1 MSRLDHRLSLL
12 FDLAHPVGNALRG
25 VSHGRH
31 PSRSWNAAEGVPYSG
46 ATNVAVR
53 WSAVLLAGLLLC
65 GNAASAA
72 GPSLARVIDQAQTKI
87 VKIYG
92 AGGFRGMEGY
102 QSGFLISAEGHV
114 LTALSYVL
122 DTDRI
127 TVTLSDGRHF
137 DAKLLG
143 GDPRLE
149 IAVLKIEAANLPH
162 FDLAKA
168 VSLTAGTR
176 ILALSNLF
184 NVAMG
189 DEPVSVQSGTVSVLT
204 RLEGRRGV
212 FETPYHGPIYVLD
225 VATNNPGASGGAL
238 VTFRGELAGL
248 LGKELR
254 NALNNTWLSYAV
266 PIDQLRQSV
275 DEIKTGK
282 FIPLKDLPP
291 EKKPAHPMDP
301 GLLGIN
307 LVPDVLERTPAYVDQ
322 VRPGTAASRAGLL
335 PDDLVLLVGNHLT
348 QSCKALR
355 KELEMID
362 RADAVKITILRGQ
375 ELVEV
380 TLQAGPDD
388 K

>member
-1 MSRLDHRLSLL
+1 MVGRRLLCKLVPPHRLRAFSAALL
-12 FDLAHPVGNALRG
+12 LV
-25 VSHGRH
+25 
-31 PSRSWNAAEGVPYSG
+31 
-46 ATNVAVR
+46 
-53 WSAVLLAGLLLC
+53 GLLLC
-65 GNAASAA
+65 GNTAAAA
-72 GPSLARVIDQAQTKI
+72 DSGLARVIDQAQTKM

-102 QSGFLISAEGHV
+102 QTGFLISAEGHV

-127 TVTLSDGRHF
+127 TVTLNDGRRY

-149 IAVLKIEAANLPH
+149 VAVLKIDAANLPH

-168 VSLTAGTR
+168 VPLTGGTR

-189 DEPVSVQSGTVSVLT
+189 DEPASVQSGTVSVVT

-225 VATNNPGASGGAL
+225 VATNNPGAAGGAL
-238 VTFRGELAGL
+238 VNLHGELAGL

-254 NALNNTWLSYAV
+254 NSLNNTWLSYAV
-266 PIDQLRQSV
+266 PIDQLRESV
-275 DEIKTGK
+275 DDIMAGK
-282 FIPLKDLPP
+282 SVAFKPLPA
-291 EKKPAHPMDP
+291 EKKPTHPMDP
-301 GLLGIN
+301 ALLGIT
-307 LVPDVLERTPAYVDQ
+307 LVPDVLEWTPAYVDQ
-322 VRPGTAASRAGLL
+322 VRPGTAAARAGLR
-335 PDDLVLLVGNHLT
+335 PDDLVLLVGNRLT

-362 RADAVKITILRGQ
+362 RADAVRITILRGQ
-375 ELVEV
+375 EMVEV

>member
-1 MSRLDHRLSLL
+1 
-12 FDLAHPVGNALRG
+12 
-25 VSHGRH
+25 
-31 PSRSWNAAEGVPYSG
+31 
-46 ATNVAVR
+46 
-53 WSAVLLAGLLLC
+53 
-65 GNAASAA
+65 
-72 GPSLARVIDQAQTKI
+72 VINQAQVKI

-102 QSGFLISAEGHV
+102 QSGFLISAEGHI

-127 TVTLSDGRHF
+127 TVTLNDGRRY

-143 GDPRLE
+143 GDPRLDV
-149 IAVLKIEAANLPH
+149 AVLKIEAANLPH
-162 FDLAKA
+162 FELAKA
-168 VSLTAGTR
+168 VSLSGGAR

-189 DEPVSVQSGTVSVLT
+189 DEPASVQSGTVSVLT

-225 VATNNPGASGGAL
+225 VATNNPGAAGGAL
-238 VTFRGELAGL
+238 VTMRGELAGL

-254 NALNNTWLSYAV
+254 NSLNNTWLSYAV
-266 PIDQLRQSV
+266 PISELRQSV
-275 DEIKTGK
+275 DEIEAGK
-282 FIPLKDLPP
+282 FISLKDLPP
-291 EKKPAHPMDP
+291 EKKPAHPMDT
-301 GLLGIN
+301 GVLGIN

-322 VRPGTAASRAGLL
+322 VRPGTAAARAGLQ
-335 PDDLVLLVGNHLT
+335 PDDLILLVGNHLT

-375 ELVEV
+375 NLVEV
-380 TLQAGPDD
+380 RLQAGADD

>member
-1 MSRLDHRLSLL
+1 M
-12 FDLAHPVGNALRG
+12 
-25 VSHGRH
+25 
-31 PSRSWNAAEGVPYSG
+31 
-46 ATNVAVR
+46 
-53 WSAVLLAGLLLC
+53 WSAALLLSGLLLC
-65 GNAASAA
+65 GNLAAAA
-72 GPSLARVIDQAQTKI
+72 DSGLARVIDQVQTKM

-102 QSGFLISAEGHV
+102 QSGVLISAEGHI

-127 TVTLSDGRHF
+127 AVTLNDGRRY
-137 DAKLLG
+137 DAKLMG

-149 IAVLKIEAANLPH
+149 VAVLKIEATNLPH

-168 VSLTAGTR
+168 APLTAGTR
-176 ILALSNLF
+176 ILAISNLF

-189 DEPVSVQSGTVSVLT
+189 DEPDSVQSGTVSVLT

-212 FETPYHGPIYVLD
+212 FETPYHGPVYVLD

-238 VTFRGELAGL
+238 VNLRGELAGL

-254 NALNNTWLSYAV
+254 NSLNNTWSSYAV
-266 PIDQLRQSV
+266 PIAELRGSV
-275 DEIKTGK
+275 DDIMAGK
-282 FIPLKDLPP
+282 SVTLKELPP

-301 GLLGIN
+301 GLLGIA
-307 LVPDVLERTPAYVDQ
+307 LVPDVLEWTPAYIDQ
-322 VRPGTAASRAGLL
+322 VRPGTAAARAGIQ

-348 QSCKALR
+348 QSCKGLR

-362 RADAVKITILRGQ
+362 RADAVRITILRGQ

>member
-1 MSRLDHRLSLL
+1 MISFRRRVGEARQHRLD
-12 FDLAHPVGNALRG
+12 GALRKPVEISMKRG
-25 VSHGRH
+25 DGF
-31 PSRSWNAAEGVPYSG
+31 RS
-46 ATNVAVR
+46 VR
-53 WSAVLLAGLLLC
+53 NPPFSARFAPRTLLAFLLLC
-65 GNAASAA
+65 GSTASAA
-72 GPSLARVIDQAQTKI
+72 ESAAVRVIDQAQGKL

-102 QSGFLISAEGHV
+102 QSGFLISPDGYI

-127 TVTLSDGRHF
+127 GVTLNDGRRY
-137 DAKLLG
+137 DARFLG

-149 IAVLKIEAANLPH
+149 VAVLKIEARGLPC

-168 VSLTAGTR
+168 VSLTAGNR
-176 ILALSNLF
+176 IFAVSNLF

-189 DEPVSVQSGTVSVLT
+189 DEPASVQSGAVAVVT

-225 VATNNPGASGGAL
+225 VTTNNPGAAGGAL
-238 VTFRGELAGL
+238 VSHSGELAGI

-254 NALNNTWLSYAV
+254 NSLNNTWLNYAV

-275 DEIKTGK
+275 EDIKAGK
-282 FIPLKDLPP
+282 FISLKELPP
-291 EKKPAHPMDP
+291 EKKPAHPMDA
-301 GLLGIN
+301 GILGIN

-322 VRPGTAASRAGLL
+322 VRPGTAAARAGLQS
-335 PDDLVLLVGNHLT
+335 DDLILLVGNHLT
-348 QSCKALR
+348 QSCKSLQ

-362 RADAVKITILRGQ
+362 RADAVKMTILRGQ
-375 ELVEV
+375 ELIEV

>member
-1 MSRLDHRLSLL
+1 MQSPKSAIHDHRNDSPPLALCLSTGRGEPLRGAWAAALL
-12 FDLAHPVGNALRG
+12 F
-25 VSHGRH
+25 
-31 PSRSWNAAEGVPYSG
+31 
-46 ATNVAVR
+46 
-53 WSAVLLAGLLLC
+53 VLLLSR
-65 GNAASAA
+65 NWASAA
-72 GPSLARVIDQAQTKI
+72 EPGTGRVIDQVQTKM

-114 LTALSYVL
+114 LTALSYAL
-122 DTDRI
+122 DTDHI
-127 TVTLSDGRHF
+127 TVVLNDGRRY

-149 IAVLKIEAANLPH
+149 VAVLKIDGANLPH
-162 FDLAKA
+162 FDLDKA
-168 VSLTAGTR
+168 VPLTAGTR

-189 DEPVSVQSGTVSVLT
+189 DESASVQSGTVSVVT

-225 VATNNPGASGGAL
+225 VATNNPGACGGA
-238 VTFRGELAGL
+238 VVNFRGKLGGM
-248 LGKELR
+248 LGKELK
-254 NALNNTWLSYAV
+254 NSLNNTWLSYAV
-266 PIDQLRQSV
+266 PIDQLRQSIE
-275 DEIKTGK
+275 EIKAGK
-282 FIPLKDLPP
+282 FLTVRDLPP

-301 GLLGIN
+301 ELLGIV
-307 LVPDVLERTPAYVDQ
+307 LVPDVLERTPAFVDQ
-322 VRPGTAASRAGLL
+322 VRAGTAAERAGLHA
-335 PDDLVLLVGNHLT
+335 DDLILLIGNHLT
-348 QSCKALR
+348 QSCKILR
-355 KELEMID
+355 KELAMID
-362 RADAVKITILRGQ
+362 RADSVRLTILRGQ

>member
-1 MSRLDHRLSLL
+1 MNRLSRIVRRVLLLSAMLL
-12 FDLAHPVGNALRG
+12 F
-25 VSHGRH
+25 
-31 PSRSWNAAEGVPYSG
+31 WNVVAAADNGTG
-46 ATNVAVR
+46 
-53 WSAVLLAGLLLC
+53 
-65 GNAASAA
+65 
-72 GPSLARVIDQAQTKI
+72 RVIDRAQTKM

-102 QSGFLISAEGHV
+102 QSGFLISAQGHV

-127 TVTLSDGRHF
+127 TVTLNDGRRY

-149 IAVLKIEAANLPH
+149 VAVLKIEADNLPY
-162 FDLAKA
+162 FDIAKA
-168 VSLTAGTR
+168 VPFTAGTR
-176 ILALSNLF
+176 IFALSNLF

-189 DEPVSVQSGTVSVLT
+189 DEPASVQSGTVAVVT

-225 VATNNPGASGGAL
+225 VSTNNPGACGGAL
-238 VTFRGELAGL
+238 VNFRGELGGM

-254 NALNNTWLSYAV
+254 NSLNNTWLSYAV
-266 PIDQLRQSV
+266 PIEELRQSI
-275 DEIKTGK
+275 DEIKAGK
-282 FIPLKDLPP
+282 FVSVKDLPP

-301 GLLGIN
+301 VLLGIA

-322 VRPGTAASRAGLL
+322 VRPGTAAARAGLL
-335 PDDLVLLVGNHLT
+335 PDDLILLVGNHLT
-348 QSCKALR
+348 QSCRALR

-362 RADAVKITILRGQ
+362 RADSVKITILRGQ

>member
-1 MSRLDHRLSLL
+1 MLL
-12 FDLAHPVGNALRG
+12 YDN
-25 VSHGRH
+25 
-31 PSRSWNAAEGVPYSG
+31 PSA
-46 ATNVAVR
+46 
-53 WSAVLLAGLLLC
+53 
-65 GNAASAA
+65 AA

-102 QSGFLISAEGHV
+102 QSGFVISAEGHV

-127 TVTLSDGRHF
+127 TVTLNDGRRY

-149 IAVLKIEAANLPH
+149 VAVLKIEATNLPH
-162 FDLAKA
+162 FDLSKA
-168 VSLTAGTR
+168 VPLTAGTR

-189 DEPVSVQSGTVSVLT
+189 DEPASVQSGTVSVVT

-238 VTFRGELAGL
+238 LTLRGEIAGV

-254 NALNNTWLSYAV
+254 NSLNNTWLSYAV

-275 DEIKTGK
+275 DEIKSGK
-282 FIPLKDLPP
+282 FIPLKELPP

-301 GLLGIN
+301 GFAGHQ
-307 LVPDVLERTPAYVDQ
+307 PRAR
-322 VRPGTAASRAGLL
+322 RPGADARLCRPDSPRHGCGPGRPPARRPGLAGRQSSHPILQGLAERVGNDRSGRRREDHDPSRTGVGGGDVAGRAG
-335 PDDLVLLVGNHLT
+335 
-348 QSCKALR
+348 
-355 KELEMID
+355 
-362 RADAVKITILRGQ
+362 
-375 ELVEV
+375 
-380 TLQAGPDD
+380 
-388 K
+388 

>member
-1 MSRLDHRLSLL
+1 MDRLRRLFLS
-12 FDLAHPVGNALRG
+12 AC
-25 VSHGRH
+25 
-31 PSRSWNAAEGVPYSG
+31 
-46 ATNVAVR
+46 VAR
-53 WSAVLLAGLLLC
+53 NRRAAVLVPLFAVLLLC
-65 GNAASAA
+65 GRAATAA
-72 GPSLARVIDQAQTKI
+72 ESSLARVIDQAQTKI

-127 TVTLSDGRHF
+127 TVTLNDGRRY

-149 IAVLKIEAANLPH
+149 VAVLKIDAASLPH

-168 VSLTAGTR
+168 VPVTAGTR

-189 DEPVSVQSGTVSVLT
+189 DEPASVQSGTVSVLT

-238 VTFRGELAGL
+238 VTLRGELAGL

-254 NALNNTWLSYAV
+254 NSLNNTWLSYAV

-275 DEIKTGK
+275 DDIEAGK

-291 EKKPAHPMDP
+291 EKKPAHPMDAS
-301 GLLGIN
+301 LLGIN
-307 LVPDVLERTPAYVDQ
+307 LVPDILERTPAYVDQ
-322 VRPGTAASRAGLL
+322 VRPGTAAARAGLQ
-335 PDDLVLLVGNHLT
+335 PDDLILLVGNHLT
-348 QSCKALR
+348 QSCKALQ

-362 RADAVKITILRGQ
+362 RADAVKITVLRGQ
-375 ELVEV
+375 ELMEV

-388 K
+388 R

>member
-1 MSRLDHRLSLL
+1 MNRLQCANRRSVGQARGQYAVDGRVAFVGARSLVPPYVWSAAL
-12 FDLAHPVGNALRG
+12 LAI
-25 VSHGRH
+25 
-31 PSRSWNAAEGVPYSG
+31 
-46 ATNVAVR
+46 
-53 WSAVLLAGLLLC
+53 AVLLGSNTATATDTG
-65 GNAASAA
+65 
-72 GPSLARVIDQAQTKI
+72 LARMIDQTQTKM

-127 TVTLSDGRHF
+127 TVTLNDGRRY

-149 IAVLKIEAANLPH
+149 VAVLKIEATNLPH

-168 VSLTAGTR
+168 VPLTAGTR

-189 DEPVSVQSGTVSVLT
+189 DEPASVQSGTVSVLT

-254 NALNNTWLSYAV
+254 NSLNNTWLSYAV

-275 DEIKTGK
+275 DEIKAGK
-282 FIPLKDLPP
+282 FISLKDLPP

-301 GLLGIN
+301 VLLGIM

-322 VRPGTAASRAGLL
+322 VRPGTAAARAGLV
-335 PDDLVLLVGNHLT
+335 PDDLVLLVGNRLT

-355 KELEMID
+355 KEMEMID

-375 ELVEV
+375 DLVEV

>member
-1 MSRLDHRLSLL
+1 MKLL
-12 FDLAHPVGNALRG
+12 QRIVWGRSPTCHETGRSAICPTAFVLA
-25 VSHGRH
+25 
-31 PSRSWNAAEGVPYSG
+31 AAISFLPQ
-46 ATNVAVR
+46 
-53 WSAVLLAGLLLC
+53 SAVAADSGV
-65 GNAASAA
+65 GRAIDNA
-72 GPSLARVIDQAQTKI
+72 QKKI
-87 VKIYG
+87 VKVYG
-92 AGGFRGMEGY
+92 AGGFRGLEGY
-102 QSGFLISAEGHV
+102 QSGFLISAEGHI
-114 LTALSYVL
+114 LTSLSYVL

-127 TVTLSDGRHF
+127 TVTLNDGRHYE
-137 DAKLLG
+137 AKLLG

-149 IAVLKIEAANLPH
+149 VAVLKIDATSLPC
-162 FDLAKA
+162 FDLQKA

-184 NVAMG
+184 NVATG
-189 DEPVSVQSGTVSVLT
+189 DEPASVQSGTVSVVT

-238 VTFRGELAGL
+238 VDFRGELAGM

-254 NALNNTWLSYAV
+254 NSLNNTWLSYAV

-275 DEIKTGK
+275 DEIKAGK
-282 FIPLKDLPP
+282 FISLKDLPQ

-301 GLLGIN
+301 VLLGIL

-322 VRPGTAASRAGLL
+322 VRPGTAAARAGLQ
-335 PDDLVLLVGNHLT
+335 PDDLILLVGNHLT
-348 QSCKALR
+348 QSCKLLR

-362 RADAVKITILRGQ
+362 RADSVRITILRGQ

>member
-1 MSRLDHRLSLL
+1 MNRLQRIGCRVAGHLRTGRRACERTTHREWDSTDGWWAGACSAAGPTLQVPHIGPPLCCWSR
-12 FDLAHPVGNALRG
+12 
-25 VSHGRH
+25 
-31 PSRSWNAAEGVPYSG
+31 
-46 ATNVAVR
+46 
-53 WSAVLLAGLLLC
+53 LLLC
-65 GNAASAA
+65 GNTAAAA
-72 GPSLARVIDQAQTKI
+72 DSGLARVIDQAQTKI

-127 TVTLSDGRHF
+127 TVTLNDGRRY

-149 IAVLKIEAANLPH
+149 VAVLKIEAANLPH

-168 VSLTAGTR
+168 VPLTGGTR

-189 DEPVSVQSGTVSVLT
+189 DEPASVQSGTVSVLT

-238 VTFRGELAGL
+238 VTFRGELAGM

-254 NALNNTWLSYAV
+254 NSLNNTWLSYAV
-266 PIDQLRQSV
+266 PIDQLRQSI
-275 DEIKTGK
+275 DEIKAGK
-282 FIPLKDLPP
+282 FISLKELPP

-301 GLLGIN
+301 GCWASTSCPTSWSGRPPTLT
-307 LVPDVLERTPAYVDQ
+307 RFAPA
-322 VRPGTAASRAGLL
+322 RPPPGPASS
-335 PDDLVLLVGNHLT
+335 PT
-348 QSCKALR
+348 
-355 KELEMID
+355 
-362 RADAVKITILRGQ
+362 T
-375 ELVEV
+375 
-380 TLQAGPDD
+380 
-388 K
+388 

>member
-1 MSRLDHRLSLL
+1 MTMPTRGRPALYPVPQLSGGRVKACHPHAEVLSRSIPGRVARNRCAAVVALL
-12 FDLAHPVGNALRG
+12 F
-25 VSHGRH
+25 
-31 PSRSWNAAEGVPYSG
+31 AA
-46 ATNVAVR
+46 
-53 WSAVLLAGLLLC
+53 LLLC
-65 GNAASAA
+65 GGAAAA
-72 GPSLARVIDQAQTKI
+72 AESSLARVIDQAQTKI

-102 QSGFLISAEGHV
+102 QSGFLISADGHV

-127 TVTLSDGRHF
+127 TVTLNDGRRY

-149 IAVLKIEAANLPH
+149 VAVLKIDAASLPH

-168 VSLTAGTR
+168 VPVTGGTR

-189 DEPVSVQSGTVSVLT
+189 DEPASVQSGTVSVLT

-238 VTFRGELAGL
+238 VTYRGELAGM

-254 NALNNTWLSYAV
+254 NSLNNTWLSYAV

-275 DEIKTGK
+275 DEIEAGK
-282 FIPLKDLPP
+282 FNSLKDLPP
-291 EKKPAHPMDP
+291 EKKSAHPMDVT
-301 GLLGIN
+301 LLGIN
-307 LVPDVLERTPAYVDQ
+307 LVPDILERTPAYIDQ
-322 VRPGTAASRAGLL
+322 VRPGTAAARSGLQ
-335 PDDLVLLVGNHLT
+335 PDDLILLVGNHLT
-348 QSCKALR
+348 QSCKAFQ

-375 ELVEV
+375 ELIDV

>member
-1 MSRLDHRLSLL
+1 M
-12 FDLAHPVGNALRG
+12 
-25 VSHGRH
+25 
-31 PSRSWNAAEGVPYSG
+31 
-46 ATNVAVR
+46 
-53 WSAVLLAGLLLC
+53 LLAGLLLC
-65 GNAASAA
+65 GKTAAAA
-72 GPSLARVIDQAQTKI
+72 DSGLARVIDQAQTKM

-127 TVTLSDGRHF
+127 TVTLNDGRKY

-149 IAVLKIEAANLPH
+149 VAVLKIEAAGLPH

-168 VSLTAGTR
+168 VSLSGGAR

-189 DEPVSVQSGTVSVLT
+189 DEPDSVQSGTVSVLT

-225 VATNNPGASGGAL
+225 VATNNPGAAGGAL
-238 VTFRGELAGL
+238 VTYRGELAGL

-254 NALNNTWLSYAV
+254 NSLNNTWLSYAV

-275 DEIKTGK
+275 DEIEAGK
-282 FIPLKDLPP
+282 FISVKDLPP
-291 EKKPAHPMDP
+291 EKMPAHPMDP
-301 GLLGIN
+301 VLLGIN

-322 VRPGTAASRAGLL
+322 VRPGTAAARAGLQ
-335 PDDLVLLVGNHLT
+335 PDDLILLVGNHLT
-348 QSCKALR
+348 QSCKALQ
-355 KELEMID
+355 KEMEMID
-362 RADAVKITILRGQ
+362 RADAVKITVLRGQ
-375 ELVEV
+375 ELVDV

>member
-1 MSRLDHRLSLL
+1 MNRLHHIILL
-12 FDLAHPVGNALRG
+12 LA
-25 VSHGRH
+25 
-31 PSRSWNAAEGVPYSG
+31 
-46 ATNVAVR
+46 
-53 WSAVLLAGLLLC
+53 AGLLC
-65 GNAASAA
+65 GRPAAAA
-72 GPSLARVIDQAQTKI
+72 EASLARVIDQAQAKI

-92 AGGFRGMEGY
+92 AGGFRRMEGY
-102 QSGFLISAEGHV
+102 QSGFLISAQGHV

-122 DTDRI
+122 DTDHI
-127 TVTLSDGRHF
+127 VVTMNDGRRF
-137 DAKLLG
+137 DAKFLG

-149 IAVLKIEAANLPH
+149 IAVLKIDAASLPH

-168 VSLTAGTR
+168 VPLAAGTR

-189 DEPVSVQSGTVSVLT
+189 DEPASVQSGTVSVLT
-204 RLEGRRGV
+204 KLEGRRGV

-238 VTFRGELAGL
+238 VTFRGELAGI

-254 NALNNTWLSYAV
+254 NSLNNTWLNYAL

-275 DEIKTGK
+275 DEIEVGK
-282 FIPLKDLPP
+282 FISLKDLPP
-291 EKKPAHPMDP
+291 EKKPAHPMDV

-322 VRPGTAASRAGLL
+322 VRPGTAAARAGLQ
-335 PDDLVLLVGNHLT
+335 PDDLILLIGNHLT
-348 QSCKALR
+348 QSCKSLQ

-362 RADAVKITILRGQ
+362 RADAVKVTILRGQ

>member
-1 MSRLDHRLSLL
+1 MTRLQRKMLL
-12 FDLAHPVGNALRG
+12 FQEFLCSTALLMVGLLFSG
-25 VSHGRH
+25 ST
-31 PSRSWNAAEGVPYSG
+31 SFAAES
-46 ATNVAVR
+46 
-53 WSAVLLAGLLLC
+53 
-65 GNAASAA
+65 
-72 GPSLARVIDQAQTKI
+72 SLARVIDQAQTKM

-127 TVTLSDGRHF
+127 TVTLNDGRRY

-149 IAVLKIEAANLPH
+149 VAVLKIEATNLPH

-168 VSLTAGTR
+168 VRLTAGTR

-189 DEPVSVQSGTVSVLT
+189 DEPASVQSGTVSVLT

-254 NALNNTWLSYAV
+254 NSLNNTWLSYAV

-275 DEIKTGK
+275 DEIEAGK
-282 FIPLKDLPP
+282 FNSLKDLPP
-291 EKKPAHPMDP
+291 EKKAAHPMDP
-301 GLLGIN
+301 SLLGIN

-322 VRPGTAASRAGLL
+322 VRPGTAAARAGLQ
-335 PDDLVLLVGNHLT
+335 PDDLILLVGNHLT
-348 QSCKALR
+348 QSCKALQ
-355 KELEMID
+355 KEMEMID

>member
-1 MSRLDHRLSLL
+1 
-12 FDLAHPVGNALRG
+12 
-25 VSHGRH
+25 
-31 PSRSWNAAEGVPYSG
+31 
-46 ATNVAVR
+46 VA
-53 WSAVLLAGLLLC
+53 LLLLSS
-65 GNAASAA
+65 NTIATAAS
-72 GPSLARVIDQAQTKI
+72 GLARVIDQTQTKM

-102 QSGFLISAEGHV
+102 QSGFLISAEGHI

-122 DTDRI
+122 DTDHI
-127 TVTLSDGRHF
+127 TVSLNDGRRCE
-137 DAKLLG
+137 AKLLG

-149 IAVLKIEAANLPH
+149 VAVLKIETANLPH
-162 FDLAKA
+162 FELAKA
-168 VSLTAGTR
+168 VPLSAGTR
-176 ILALSNLF
+176 ILAISNLF

-189 DEPVSVQSGTVSVLT
+189 DEPASVQSGTVSVVT

-225 VATNNPGASGGAL
+225 VATNNPGAAGGAL
-238 VTFRGELAGL
+238 VNLHGELAGL

-254 NALNNTWLSYAV
+254 NSLNNTWLSYAV
-266 PIDQLRQSV
+266 PIDQLRGSV
-275 DEIKTGK
+275 DDIMAGK
-282 FIPLKDLPP
+282 AVVLKELPP

-301 GLLGIN
+301 GLLGIT
-307 LVPDVLERTPAYVDQ
+307 LVPDVLEWTPAYVDQ
-322 VRPGTAASRAGLL
+322 VRPGTAAARAGLK

-348 QSCKALR
+348 QSCKSLR

-362 RADAVKITILRGQ
+362 RADAVRITILRGQ
-375 ELVEV
+375 EMVDV

>member
-1 MSRLDHRLSLL
+1 MFPPEQGFGSIPDTLRSRIQRRVAKASLSQPLL
-12 FDLAHPVGNALRG
+12 CFGAL
-25 VSHGRH
+25 
-31 PSRSWNAAEGVPYSG
+31 
-46 ATNVAVR
+46 
-53 WSAVLLAGLLLC
+53 LLAGLLLY
-65 GNAASAA
+65 GNAAAA
-72 GPSLARVIDQAQTKI
+72 DSSLARVIDQAQTKM

-127 TVTLSDGRHF
+127 TVTLNDGRRY

-149 IAVLKIEAANLPH
+149 VAVLKIEAANLPH

-168 VSLTAGTR
+168 VPLTGGAR
-176 ILALSNLF
+176 ILAFSNLF

-189 DEPVSVQSGTVSVLT
+189 DEPASVQSGTVSVLT

-225 VATNNPGASGGAL
+225 VATNNPGASGGAGDL
-238 VTFRGELAGL
+238 RGELAGL

-254 NALNNTWLSYAV
+254 NSLNNTWLNYAV

-275 DEIKTGK
+275 DDIKAGK
-282 FIPLKDLPP
+282 FISLKDLPP

-322 VRPGTAASRAGLL
+322 VRPGTAAARAGLQ
-335 PDDLVLLVGNHLT
+335 PDDLILLVGNHLT

-362 RADAVKITILRGQ
+362 RADAVKITVLRGQ
-375 ELVEV
+375 ELIEV
-380 TLQAGPDD
+380 TFQAGPDD